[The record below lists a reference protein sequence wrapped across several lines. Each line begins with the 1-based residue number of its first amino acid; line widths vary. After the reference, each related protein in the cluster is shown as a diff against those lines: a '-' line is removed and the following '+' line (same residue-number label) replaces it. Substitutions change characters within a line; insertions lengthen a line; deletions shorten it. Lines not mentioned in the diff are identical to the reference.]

1 MNQSEY
7 IKLLRL
13 VRTSIEEYK
22 NWGEEELVLD
32 NTMLSE
38 NTKSEE
44 SVKIEKTAVKK
55 AEQKNI
61 KQENTQMKKTIKQE
75 QPVQKKNIQ
84 TKNAEQKLE
93 DLKSEICAC
102 KKCELGKHRLNAV
115 CGSGDPYANIMF
127 VGEGPGFQ
135 EDHEGQPFI
144 GRAGDLLTKI
154 IEAMGYKRETVYIA
168 NIVKCHPMKKPENP
182 ELKGNDRPPTPE
194 EMQTCQPY
202 LDEQIKIISPKVI
215 ITLGASSTRALLKSD
230 DVISNLRG
238 KFSQYMGIPL
248 MPTYHP
254 AALLRNPKLK
264 KDVWHDMQKVM
275 ALVNKKG

>member
-1 MNQSEY
+1 MKQSEY

-32 NTMLSE
+32 KSMLSNKKTHE
-38 NTKSEE
+38 EETKNK
-44 SVKIEKTAVKK
+44 KITTKIV
-55 AEQKNI
+55 EQETLY
-61 KQENTQMKKTIKQE
+61 QENIQMKKTIKKE
-75 QPVQKKNIQ
+75 PVIQKTKQ
-84 TKNAEQKLE
+84 TKNAEQKME
-93 DLKSEICAC
+93 DLKKQICDC
-102 KKCELGKHRLNAV
+102 KKCALGKYRLNAV

-144 GRAGDLLTKI
+144 GKAGNLLTKI

-168 NIVKCHPMKKPENP
+168 NIVKCHPMKNPENP

-215 ITLGASSTRALLKSD
+215 ITLGASSTRALLKTD
-230 DVISNLRG
+230 DVISSLRG

-275 ALVNKKG
+275 ALVNKKS

>member
-1 MNQSEY
+1 MY
-7 IKLLRL
+7 
-13 VRTSIEEYK
+13 TDF
-22 NWGEEELVLD
+22 EELRSECLKCTKCGLCQGRHNVVFGVGNPKAKVL
-32 NTMLSE
+32 
-38 NTKSEE
+38 
-44 SVKIEKTAVKK
+44 
-55 AEQKNI
+55 
-61 KQENTQMKKTIKQE
+61 
-75 QPVQKKNIQ
+75 
-84 TKNAEQKLE
+84 
-93 DLKSEICAC
+93 
-102 KKCELGKHRLNAV
+102 
-115 CGSGDPYANIMF
+115 F

-144 GRAGDLLTKI
+144 GKAGNLLTKI

-168 NIVKCHPMKKPENP
+168 NIVKCHPMKNPENP

>member
-7 IKLLRL
+7 IKLLKL

-22 NWGEEELVLD
+22 NWGEDELVLD
-32 NTMLSE
+32 NSMLSKKAKQE
-38 NTKSEE
+38 PIKEE
-44 SVKIEKTAVKK
+44 KIAVKATESK
-55 AEQKNI
+55 I
-61 KQENTQMKKTIKQE
+61 TKQENIQMKTTEKKEPTVKQT
-75 QPVQKKNIQ
+75 KQ

-93 DLKSEICAC
+93 DLKKQIAEC
-102 KKCELGKHRLNAV
+102 KKCNLGKYRLNAV

-135 EDHEGQPFI
+135 EDHEGKPFI

-168 NIVKCHPMKKPENP
+168 NIVKCHPMKNPENP

-215 ITLGASSTRALLKSD
+215 ITLGASSTRALLKTD

-264 KDVWHDMQKVM
+264 RDVWHDMQKVM
-275 ALVNKKG
+275 VLVNKKG